1 MGISRVGVGSNLLG
15 LSPRVKNF
23 STAVTKHAGQPQ
35 ASIQTFFKLGPH
47 LALAPPWALRFC
59 VAVFVCFFFFQI
71 MYLFINY
78 MYFSPRNGTVRTGGG
93 ILLPF
98 GSLVVVQVHVEA
110 NHLRRLSVYD

>member
-15 LSPRVKNF
+15 LSPRVKDF
-23 STAVTKHAGQPQ
+23 STAVTKRAGQPQ

-59 VAVFVCFFFFQI
+59 VAVFVFFFQI

-78 MYFSPRNGTVRTGGG
+78 MYFSPRNGTARTGG

-98 GSLVVVQVHVEA
+98 GSLVVVQVHLEA